1 MPDQNPISLSATPAT
16 IMVQKP
22 YYDLSGT
29 VTMMEQLLHES
40 AVDGFEVQHIAEWKK
55 ENPPQD
61 DVTGDRYTAWK
72 KSPKYTVEEVAA
84 LLEGLPVLSVHG
96 NRDIGIYLC
105 STEEKKKKKGKDL
118 ICESLLLA
126 EKVGAGVC
134 VLHLWDTW
142 KSVIDVPA
150 LQRYLDEVI
159 FDYPGVKAA
168 VENIPTHT
176 KQTPYDLV
184 KDFEWVT
191 LDLRWAA
198 MYDELEKFES
208 VKDRIVNVHVR
219 GRLHHSRWVLT
230 QAPFGVYE
238 ALKTIKNW
246 GYGGLLTVEP
256 EGGLDT
262 GRWEELVQAMKS
274 VKDFE
279 E

>member
-1 MPDQNPISLSATPAT
+1 MPDQNPVSLSATPAT
-16 IMVQKP
+16 IMVQRP
-22 YYDLSGT
+22 YYDLLGT
-29 VTMMEQLLHES
+29 VTMMERLLCES
-40 AVDGFEVQHIAEWKK
+40 AVDGFEVQNIAEWKK

-72 KSPKYTVEEVAA
+72 KSPKYTVEEVAV
-84 LLEGLPVLSVHG
+84 LLEGVPVLSIHG
-96 NRDIGIYLC
+96 NRDVGIYLC
-105 STEEKKKKKGKDL
+105 SAEEKKEKKGKDL

-126 EKVGAGVC
+126 EKVGAGIC
-134 VLHLWDTW
+134 VFHLWDTW
-142 KSVIDVPA
+142 KSHIDVPA
-150 LQRYLDEVI
+150 LHKYLDGVAV
-159 FDYPGVKAA
+159 DYPGVKAA

-176 KQTPYDLV
+176 KRTPYDLV

-219 GRLHHSRWVLT
+219 GRLHHGTWVLT

-238 ALKTIKNW
+238 ALKTIKGW
-246 GYGGLLTVEP
+246 GYKGLLTVEP
-256 EGGLDT
+256 EGGLDK

-274 VKDFE
+274 VKNFE